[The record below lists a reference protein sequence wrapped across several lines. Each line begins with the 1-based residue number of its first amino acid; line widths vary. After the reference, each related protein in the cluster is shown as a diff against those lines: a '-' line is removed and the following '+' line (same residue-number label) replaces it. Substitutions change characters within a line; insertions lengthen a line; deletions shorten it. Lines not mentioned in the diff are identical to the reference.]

1 MSDWP
6 DLEGALRAHLRAD
19 TGVQTALGGQRV
31 FFSIPDNPTW
41 PLVTVARVGGGQSET
56 SDAPVDFALI
66 SVDVWGELDDNGR
79 PKKIQSTAVVN
90 AVRSALDVIR
100 GRTTLSTGVDVFG
113 VNVAGVV
120 WAPDP
125 DNGRPHYAITAEVIG
140 ISS

>member
-1 MSDWP
+1 MSTWP
-6 DLEGALRAHLRAD
+6 DLEGAIRAYLRAD
-19 TGVQTALGGQRV
+19 TGIVTALGGARV

-41 PLVTVARVGGGQSET
+41 PLITVARVGGGQSQT
-56 SDAPVDFALI
+56 SDAPVDSALI
-66 SVDVWGELDDNGR
+66 SIDVWGELDANQR
-79 PKKIQSTAVVN
+79 PKKIQATAVVN

-100 GRTTLSTGVDVFG
+100 GRTTLTTDVDVFG
-113 VNVAGVV
+113 ANVAGVV